1 MGFSIGD
8 LLNDSVKRNS
18 LARGVQ
24 AANIIRALNDYLN
37 RRLGARSDDAKAYA
51 YRDEVVLVAC
61 LNSAVSH
68 LVNREEQ
75 AMIDAIKK
83 EVPNATVKRIQ
94 TRVMQR
100 FPEEKM

>member
-1 MGFSIGD
+1 MSFSIGD

-24 AANIIRALNDYLN
+24 AANIIRALNEHLDK
-37 RRLGARSDDAKAYA
+37 RLGARSQDAKAYA
-51 YRDEVVLVAC
+51 YRDEAIFVAC

-75 AMIDAIKK
+75 SMIDAIK
-83 EVPNATVKRIQ
+83 ETVPSATVKRIQ
-94 TRVMQR
+94 TKVMQR

>member
-37 RRLGARSDDAKAYA
+37 KRLGARSDDAKAYA

-83 EVPNATVKRIQ
+83 KVPNATVKRIQ